1 LKRQLIKMPNVRK
14 INENKFEVNVIEAV
28 ETNHV
33 VTLNDDYH
41 KELTGGNIT
50 KEELI
55 RISFKFLL
63 VRESNS
69 MILKEFDLSEI
80 EKYFPEFNA
89 EIKNQV
95 K

>member
-1 LKRQLIKMPNVRK
+1 MPNVRK